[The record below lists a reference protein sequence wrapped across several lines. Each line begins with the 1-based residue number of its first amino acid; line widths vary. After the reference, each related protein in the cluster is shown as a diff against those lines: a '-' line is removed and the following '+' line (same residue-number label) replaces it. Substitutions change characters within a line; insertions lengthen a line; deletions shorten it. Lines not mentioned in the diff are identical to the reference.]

1 MFGDQTYFCEDNM
14 KRIFFL
20 GMTFKGMFT
29 FSKSSTIAGS
39 HFENFVC
46 DKRIFG
52 AKTVNCVCPF
62 TVTVIWEEYDEPDPE
77 IDEPLRYLS
86 DLIGQQQARLIGNFC
101 SQSGKPFTK
110 NFTK

>member
-1 MFGDQTYFCEDNM
+1 M

-52 AKTVNCVCPF
+52 AKTVNCVYPS
-62 TVTVIWEEYDEPDPE
+62 TVTVIWEEFDEPDPK
-77 IDEPLRYLS
+77 IDEPDEPLEYLS
-86 DLIGQQQARLIGNFC
+86 DSIVQQQARLIGNFC
-101 SQSGKPFTK
+101 SQSDKPFTE